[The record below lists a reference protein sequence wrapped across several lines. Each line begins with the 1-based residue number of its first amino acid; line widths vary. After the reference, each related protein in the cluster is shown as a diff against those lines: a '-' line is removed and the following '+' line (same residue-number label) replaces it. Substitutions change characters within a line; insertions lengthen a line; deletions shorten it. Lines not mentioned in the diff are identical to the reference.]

1 MLITLPPTC
10 NKDKT
15 KVKSGEEKKKL
26 EKNKS
31 RNAYQLITI

>member
-15 KVKSGEEKKKL
+15 KVKSREEEKGLKKKTNHETL
-26 EKNKS
+26 TN
-31 RNAYQLITI
+31 